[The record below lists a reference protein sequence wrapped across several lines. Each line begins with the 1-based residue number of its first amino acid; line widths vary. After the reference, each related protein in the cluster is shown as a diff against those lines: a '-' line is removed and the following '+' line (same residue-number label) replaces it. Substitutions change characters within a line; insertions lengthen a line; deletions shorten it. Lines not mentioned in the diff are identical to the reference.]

1 MSCAICSKN
10 KLNAFLNL
18 GYQPLANKYPKNI
31 KEIQKEQ
38 KYKLN
43 LLFCP
48 NCLNVKIDKLIDR
61 KKMFEE
67 YFYLSSINQ
76 KLVKHFKKLAKK
88 FKKNDFV
95 IDIGSNDGILLR
107 ELKALGIKHLGVD
120 PSVNVAKLANKNGLK
135 TLVGFFDEK
144 ITNKIIKDFGKP
156 NIIVASSIFTHLENP
171 TDFVKN
177 TKKLLSKD
185 GTLIIEVEYLAKF
198 IKNIEFERFYFD
210 RPFYYS
216 IKSIDILFKSYGMSL
231 IKVEEIEPHGGSIR
245 CFIKNSEG
253 LKKTQNTKK
262 LLINEKKQ
270 LNIKKLN
277 NFKNKVKAEVRNFK
291 NNIINLKKNN
301 QKIIGYGSPA
311 RLATITNIC
320 KINKTHI
327 DFIIDDSPLKQGRFT
342 PGMHIPIKNYKTLE
356 KYIPDVIIVFAYEYF
371 TDIKKKTKH
380 TKSKYFKPIPF
391 KLLIK

>member
-1 MSCAICSKN
+1 MNCTICSKK

-18 GYQPLANKYPKNI
+18 GLQPLANKYPKNL
-31 KEIQKEQ
+31 EQIQKEE
-38 KYKLN
+38 KHKLN

-67 YFYLSSINQ
+67 YFYLSSINL

-95 IDIGSNDGILLR
+95 LDIGSNDGIFLK
-107 ELKALGIKHLGVD
+107 ELKALGVKHLGVD
-120 PSVNVAKLANKNGLK
+120 PSINVAKLANKKGLK

-144 ITNKIIKDFGKP
+144 ITNKIIKEFGKP

-177 TKKLLSKD
+177 AKKLLSKD
-185 GTLIIEVEYLAKF
+185 GSLIIEIEYLAKF

-231 IKVEEIEPHGGSIR
+231 TKVEEIEPHGGSIR
-245 CFIKNSEG
+245 CYIKNAEN

-262 LLINEKKQ
+262 LLMYEKKQ
-270 LNIKKLN
+270 LNINKLN
-277 NFKNKVKAEVRNFK
+277 GFKNKVTAEVKKFK
-291 NNIINLKKNN
+291 QNIVKLKKNN

-311 RLATITNIC
+311 RLATITNLC

-327 DFIIDDSPLKQGRFT
+327 DFIIDDSPLKQNRFT
-342 PGMHIPIKNYKTLE
+342 PGMHIPIKNYKELNR
-356 KYIPDVIIVFAYEYF
+356 YSPDVIIVFAYEYF

-380 TKSKYFKPIPF
+380 TKSRYFKPIPF
-391 KLLIK
+391 KLLL

>member
-1 MSCAICSKN
+1 MICPICDQK

-18 GYQPLANKYPKNI
+18 GLQPLANKYPKNL
-31 KEIQKEQ
+31 KEIDKEQ
-38 KYKLN
+38 KHKLN
-43 LLFCP
+43 LLFCS

-67 YFYLSSINQ
+67 YFYLSSINL

-95 IDIGSNDGILLR
+95 LDIGSNDGILLR

-120 PSVNVAKLANKNGLK
+120 PSVNVAKLANKKGLK

-156 NIIVASSIFTHLENP
+156 NIIVASSIFTHLEDP

-177 TKKLLSKD
+177 AKKLLSKD

-231 IKVEEIEPHGGSIR
+231 TKVEEIETHGGSIR
-245 CFIKNSEG
+245 CFIKNAED

-262 LLINEKKQ
+262 LLINEKKTIEYKK
-270 LNIKKLN
+270 IKQ
-277 NFKNKVKAEVRNFK
+277 F
-291 NNIINLKKNN
+291 
-301 QKIIGYGSPA
+301 
-311 RLATITNIC
+311 
-320 KINKTHI
+320 
-327 DFIIDDSPLKQGRFT
+327 
-342 PGMHIPIKNYKTLE
+342 
-356 KYIPDVIIVFAYEYF
+356 
-371 TDIKKKTKH
+371 
-380 TKSKYFKPIPF
+380 
-391 KLLIK
+391 